1 MYMNNFRSEKMSNFK
16 TVRIDNESMKKL
28 EEISETMAGQLNFK
42 ISKAS
47 ALEHIINEYYQDYV
61 VSNKNLMLRLI
72 NESSQE
78 KKKEFQEM
86 LDELIEQGIEPEFT
100 VDEKGNFVWRK

>member
-1 MYMNNFRSEKMSNFK
+1 MSNYK

-28 EEISETMAGQLNFK
+28 EEIAETMEAQLNFK

-47 ALEHIINEYYQDYV
+47 AIEHVINEQYEQIV
-61 VSNKNLMLRLI
+61 VSQKRFILNLI

-78 KKKEFQEM
+78 KKLEFQKM
-86 LDELIEQGIEPEFT
+86 LDDIKEKGHEPEF
-100 VDEKGNFVWRK
+100 VMDEKGNFIWIRR